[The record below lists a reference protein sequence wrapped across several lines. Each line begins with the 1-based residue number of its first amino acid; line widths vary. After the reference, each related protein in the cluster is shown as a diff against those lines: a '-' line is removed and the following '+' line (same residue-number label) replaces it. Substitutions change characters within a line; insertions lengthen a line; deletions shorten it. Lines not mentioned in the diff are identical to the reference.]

1 MTDSAIRKRERK
13 GVLLCF
19 LSALCFSL
27 SPITGKLLFTTG
39 LPWQAVVAC
48 RVVIP
53 ALIIFCYDL
62 LFKREVFQLNKN
74 DIPFFIL
81 NGVFFGCISIC
92 HYCALYYID
101 AAVATVLLN
110 TNPIWTVL
118 LSRLVLREKIST
130 SKILAII
137 CCFTGITLIIQ
148 ITKIQSI
155 SADSITSIFGIP
167 SSVFGI
173 LIGLIA
179 GLLSALYTICTRK
192 LNARYPGWTV
202 NSWCFMM
209 AVPIF
214 LAVGIPKIVTFQWTG
229 LHFLAIFVVALI
241 GLAAYSL
248 YAVSMQYIEAGKA
261 SLLVTL
267 DPAFSV
273 TMSVFILGEHL
284 FPSQILGCI
293 LVFTGIILMEVGQ
306 PLINK
311 IFYSKKKDNVSNY
324 K

>member
-1 MTDSAIRKRERK
+1 MIDSTTKKRERK

-39 LPWQAVVAC
+39 LPWQVVVAC
-48 RVVIP
+48 RIIIP
-53 ALIIFCYDL
+53 AILIFCYDII
-62 LFKREVFQLNKN
+62 FKREVFRINKR

-81 NGVFFGCISIC
+81 NGFFFGCISIC

-110 TNPIWTVL
+110 TNPIWTVI
-118 LSRLVLREKIST
+118 LSRMVLREKIST
-130 SKILAII
+130 PKIIAMI

-148 ITKIQSI
+148 LTQIQSI

-173 LIGLIA
+173 VIALLA

-192 LNARYPGWTV
+192 LNSQYPGWTV

-214 LAVGIPKIVTFQWTG
+214 LVVGVPKIAAFSWTG

-248 YAVSMQYIEAGKA
+248 YALSMQYIEAGKA

-267 DPAFSV
+267 DPVFSV

-284 FPSQILGCI
+284 FPSQILGCV
-293 LVFTGIILMEVGQ
+293 LVFIGIILMEVGQ
-306 PLINK
+306 PLMEK
-311 IFYSKKKDNVSNY
+311 IRYQRKKDQDIQL